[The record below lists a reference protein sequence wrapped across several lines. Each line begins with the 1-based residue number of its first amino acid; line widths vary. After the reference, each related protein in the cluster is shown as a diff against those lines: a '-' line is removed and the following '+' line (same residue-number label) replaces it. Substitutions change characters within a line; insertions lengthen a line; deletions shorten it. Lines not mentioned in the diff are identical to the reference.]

1 MIAYIDGKLAFKD
14 PTYVL
19 IEVNGIGYEVKI
31 PLSTFSNLKEGERV
45 KLLTYLHIKED
56 SHTLYGFSDATQ
68 KRLFLDLISISGIGP
83 NTGLMML
90 SSMNPSELQHAI
102 ASEDV
107 KAIQSIKGIGSK
119 TAQRVI
125 LELKDKFK
133 KLNLVP
139 ESRENVEFSHNS
151 LRNEALSALV
161 TLGIPKPTAEKNV
174 DSIIKKEGDQLT
186 LEKLIKLALKTA

>member
-1 MIAYIDGKLAFKD
+1 MIAYIDGKLAYKD
-14 PTYVL
+14 PTFVL

-31 PLSTFSNLKEGERV
+31 PLSTFSDLKEGERV
-45 KLLTYLHIKED
+45 KLLTYLHVKED

-68 KRLFLDLISISGIGP
+68 KRIFLDLISISGIGP

-107 KAIQSIKGIGSK
+107 KTIQSIKGIGSK

>member
-1 MIAYIDGKLAFKD
+1 
-14 PTYVL
+14 
-19 IEVNGIGYEVKI
+19 VNGIGYEVKI

-68 KRLFLDLISISGIGP
+68 KRIFLDLISISGIGP

-107 KAIQSIKGIGSK
+107 KTIQSIKGIGSK

-139 ESRENVEFSHNS
+139 DTRENVEFSHNS

>member
-1 MIAYIDGKLAFKD
+1 MIAYIDGKLAYKD

-68 KRLFLDLISISGIGP
+68 KRIFLDLISISGIGP

-107 KAIQSIKGIGSK
+107 KTIQSIKGIGSK

-139 ESRENVEFSHNS
+139 DTRENVEFSHNS

>member
-1 MIAYIDGKLAFKD
+1 
-14 PTYVL
+14 
-19 IEVNGIGYEVKI
+19 
-31 PLSTFSNLKEGERV
+31 
-45 KLLTYLHIKED
+45 
-56 SHTLYGFSDATQ
+56 
-68 KRLFLDLISISGIGP
+68 
-83 NTGLMML
+83 
-90 SSMNPSELQHAI
+90 
-102 ASEDV
+102 
-107 KAIQSIKGIGSK
+107 
-119 TAQRVI
+119 

-139 ESRENVEFSHNS
+139 DTRENVEFSHNS